1 MKRVLAP
8 LNPLRSFE
16 AAARLLSFTA
26 AGDELSVTQAAI
38 SRQVRVLEQYL
49 GQELFSRHA
58 QAIELTAAGARL
70 YPAISRALDDLAIA
84 TAQANRRRRQ
94 EVLSIQA
101 YSTFSQ
107 CWLIR
112 MLSEFQALHG
122 DIDVHLSA
130 SSTRLNFDHQ
140 DIDAAIYSGI
150 VEERDVQA
158 DFLARIELIPV
169 MSPALLERQPHHQA
183 NLAQLKLL
191 HSMARPTSWSDWLH
205 GAGLGHVDGSRGH
218 KFENSAMAFEAAVQG
233 AGVALGVKV
242 LVEHYLA
249 SGALVAPFEHV
260 HVLAGGYYLVSPTS
274 RPTSRALRVFRNWLL
289 ESLSVT
295 AKPMP

>member
-1 MKRVLAP
+1 VKRVLAP

-49 GQELFSRHA
+49 GQELFLRHA
-58 QAIELTAAGARL
+58 QTIELTAAGARL
-70 YPAISRALDDLAIA
+70 YPAISRTLDDLAIA
-84 TAQANRRRRQ
+84 TAQASRRRRQ

-112 MLSEFQALHG
+112 MLSEFQALHR

-130 SSTRLNFDHQ
+130 SSACVNFDHQ

-150 VEERDVQA
+150 VEERGVQA
-158 DFLARIELIPV
+158 DFLTPIELIPV
-169 MSPALLERQPHHQA
+169 MSPALLERLPGHQA
-183 NLAQLKLL
+183 NLSTLKLL
-191 HSMARPTSWSDWLH
+191 HSLSRPTGWNDWLH
-205 GAGLGHVDGSRGH
+205 GAGMGHVDGHSGH

-242 LVEHYLA
+242 LVEHYLS
-249 SGALVAPFEHV
+249 SGALIAPFDHV

-274 RPTSRALRVFRNWLL
+274 RPTSRALRVFRSWLL
-289 ESLSVT
+289 ESLSAT
-295 AKPMP
+295 ARPVC